1 MSITR
6 AERIEHNLAI
16 ETLKTMLD
24 ETSRQLRTAL
34 RRVEALEIQLRRE
47 GWEQQDLDAIEPGVV
62 H

>member
-1 MSITR
+1 MSITP